1 MNGIIHLPFVLSLAK
16 DMVQRF
22 PVRDGA
28 RAWLTGHQAHGCHI
42 PCLYTRATRAAPNRI
57 ASANSATPAVGQSRK
72 RHSTRSI
79 QSLPA
84 RPARATPAPSTTRSP
99 LGTRGQGCSETAQGQ
114 NQRDAEHDRPERGP
128 QRLRIETV
136 EYQKAKRPFQE
147 GATAYP
153 PMEVGTSGPLPPEL
167 PLHSVIAHRHSLPAS
182 AMSAPFQAGGQ
193 PVSCHV
199 LPGNSIL
206 G

>member
-99 LGTRGQGCSETAQGQ
+99 LGTRGKAAPKRRRARISAMPSTTGQSAAHSASGSRLSSIRRLNALFRKGQLLIHRWRSERA
-114 NQRDAEHDRPERGP
+114 ALYRPNSRSI
-128 QRLRIETV
+128 R
-136 EYQKAKRPFQE
+136 
-147 GATAYP
+147 
-153 PMEVGTSGPLPPEL
+153 SS
-167 PLHSVIAHRHSLPAS
+167 HIAIASPAS

-199 LPGNSIL
+199 LPGNSIR